1 MTAQPVPR
9 PTEVAANQWSKEDL
23 ELAAARG
30 QHSLI
35 SQALDAGQLADLLG
49 HNPTNDEGNQ
59 A

>member
-30 QHSLI
+30 QHQLI

-49 HNPTNDEGNQ
+49 HNPTDERND